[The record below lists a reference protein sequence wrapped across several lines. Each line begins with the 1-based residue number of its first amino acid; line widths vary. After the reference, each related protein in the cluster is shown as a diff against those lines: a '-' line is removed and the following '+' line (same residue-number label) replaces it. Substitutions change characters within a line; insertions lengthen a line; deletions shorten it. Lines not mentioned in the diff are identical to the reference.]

1 MKILLQDAKKL
12 TKEIVSVTTQ
22 IIKKNILLVIT
33 FMILLAFAIPILVL
47 YYLYPSTFL
56 PTWTGTWERRVYY
69 LFFLWLFSLET
80 ILNWEELQLK
90 QFRLHSTRTIAIIV
104 ALCLPMIYVIVANFF
119 GLNNLIVNIA
129 KENGI
134 QKDWADLMPLSTEYL
149 VFAVFF
155 AFIVVLLQ
163 GRRGLKDYSLSTFF
177 LVIMGTIYM
186 INNVYPF
193 GKFTPFQI
201 LVHPTAL
208 LAANILSLM
217 GYRTYMSF
225 TYNDPTFGSLTNL
238 GIRNAQGDYVAFGIA
253 WPCAGV
259 ESLMLYT
266 ITILLFLKKSPI
278 PLAHKIIYFIIGAVV
293 TYFINVLRIVTIY
306 VIAINKGDWGIFHD
320 YYGQLYSI
328 IWIISYPLIIVGTRN
343 LWSIIRSW
351 RLERKESSSLPN
363 KI

>member
-1 MKILLQDAKKL
+1 LTQD
-12 TKEIVSVTTQ
+12 TKRIINQSISVITQ

-33 FMILLAFAIPILVL
+33 FTILLAFAIPIFIL
-47 YYLYPSTFL
+47 YCLYPTSFL

-80 ILNWEELQLK
+80 ILNWEELRMK
-90 QFRLHSTRTIAIIV
+90 QFRLRSIRTIAIIV
-104 ALCLPMIYVIVANFF
+104 ALCLPMIYVVIANFF

-134 QKDWADLMPLSTEYL
+134 KQDWADLMPLSTEYL
-149 VFAVFF
+149 VFAFFF

-163 GRRGLKDYSLSTFF
+163 GRRGLKDYSLSTCF
-177 LVIMGTIYM
+177 LVSMGAIYM

-208 LAANILSLM
+208 LAANVLSFM

-278 PLAHKIIYFIIGAVV
+278 PLIHKIIYFIIGAVV

-306 VIAINKGDWGIFHD
+306 VIAINKGDWGLFHD

-328 IWIISYPLIIVGTRN
+328 VWIISYPLIIVGIQT
-343 LWSIIRSW
+343 LWGKFKSW
-351 RLERKESSSLPN
+351 RLERKESPNLLN